1 MHLNYVTQE
10 AFPFDYKQ
18 MQFDGENKLLKKIKS
33 MNAVDHT
40 KQCHL
45 MSNCTILMTVY

>member
-1 MHLNYVTQE
+1 MSYRKRFHLTI
-10 AFPFDYKQ
+10 YKQ